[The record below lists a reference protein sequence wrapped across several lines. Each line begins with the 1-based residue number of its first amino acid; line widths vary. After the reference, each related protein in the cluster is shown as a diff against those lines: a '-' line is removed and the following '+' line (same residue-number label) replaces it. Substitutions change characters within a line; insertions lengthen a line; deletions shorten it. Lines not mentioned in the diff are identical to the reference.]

1 MNVLSPDI
9 NMLPVMNDTTQDPL
23 EKTPLQLLSKPLG
36 PYSPAVRSGN
46 LLYLSGQI
54 GINPETMMLE
64 EGMSAQ
70 AHRAFQ
76 NMVAVIKAYGG
87 TATNIRLIKVTLYLT
102 DMEFFSLINEI
113 MAQYIEEP
121 YPARST
127 IGIQALPQR
136 ALVEIE
142 AIAELT
148 P

>member
-1 MNVLSPDI
+1 
-9 NMLPVMNDTTQDPL
+9 MLPVMNDTTQDPL

>member
-1 MNVLSPDI
+1 
-9 NMLPVMNDTTQDPL
+9 MLPVMNDTNQDPL

-36 PYSPAVRSGN
+36 PYSPAMRSGN

-76 NMVAVIKAYGG
+76 NMVAVIKAYGDN
-87 TATNIRLIKVTLYLT
+87 ATNIRLIKVTLYLT

-127 IGIQALPQR
+127 IGVQALPQR

>member
-1 MNVLSPDI
+1 
-9 NMLPVMNDTTQDPL
+9 MLPVMNDTTQDPL
-23 EKTPLQLLSKPLG
+23 EKIPLQLLSKPLG

-54 GINPETMMLE
+54 GINPETMILE

-76 NMVAVIKAYGG
+76 NMAAVMKAYGG

-102 DMEFFSLINEI
+102 DMESFSLINEI
-113 MAQYIEEP
+113 MAHYIGEP

-127 IGIQALPQR
+127 IGVQALPQR